1 MISITSLI
9 AIAGPIAGV
18 LLSVILYFSR
28 KTLEDVSSTLKNVE
42 TSLVELRVEV
52 PKSYVTKEELLTHM
66 KAEENWHSHI
76 TTQLRDIRDEMSA
89 LRDWSHHR

>member
-1 MISITSLI
+1 MIPI
-9 AIAGPIAGV
+9 AALLTIAGPIAGV

-28 KTLEDVSSTLKNVE
+28 KTLEDVSSSLKNVE
-42 TSLVELRVEV
+42 TCLVELRVEV

-66 KAEENWHSHI
+66 KAEENWHSHL

-89 LRDWSHHR
+89 LKDWNRNK

>member
-1 MISITSLI
+1 MISITALM
-9 AIAGPIAGV
+9 AVAGPVAGV

-28 KTLEDVSSTLKNVE
+28 KTLEDVSSSLKNVE